1 MISKTTP
8 QYKVLLI
15 GSGLMTPPLI
25 DYLVSFKDTKITV
38 ASNIQKDAEALSKKY
53 PEFMNGVFLD
63 VTNVSSNLNNTYRLT
78 KLRK

>member
-1 MISKTTP
+1 MVSKIASN
-8 QYKVLLI
+8 YKVLLI

-38 ASNIQKDAEALSKKY
+38 ASNILKDAEALSKKY

-63 VTNVSSNLNNTYRLT
+63 VTNVSGNLTDIFR
-78 KLRK
+78 